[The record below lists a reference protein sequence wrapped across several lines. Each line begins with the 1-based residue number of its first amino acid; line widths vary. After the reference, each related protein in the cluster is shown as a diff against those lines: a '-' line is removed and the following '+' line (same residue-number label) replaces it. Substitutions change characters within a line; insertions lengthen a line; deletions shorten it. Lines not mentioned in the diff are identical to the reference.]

1 MAGRIPL
8 NYFRRKTFNLT
19 PTPTLLYTA
28 PFDRAAIILACYA
41 TNVTNDDVTVSLSI
55 SGVGAQFIP
64 TQPEVYYAKN
74 ILVSGNDTTS
84 LAPQKLV
91 LPQYDALI
99 GSCSES
105 NKIVLN
111 VSLLE
116 TLNQG

>member
-8 NYFRRKTFNLT
+8 NFFKRLAFDLT
-19 PTPTLLYTA
+19 PTPTILYTA
-28 PFDRAAIILACYA
+28 PFDRASIVLACYA

-64 TQPEVYYAKN
+64 TQPQVFYAKD
-74 ILVSGNDTTS
+74 ILISGNDTTS

-91 LPQYDALI
+91 LGQYDALI
-99 GSCSES
+99 GSCSSS
-105 NKIVLN
+105 NKIILN

-116 TLNQG
+116 TLNQV